1 MEVCEEELYFLL
13 KRRRKNT
20 IILIG
25 KLPKANVNF
34 GFLFP
39 TFLLNRFFIII
50 VNTIQKL
57 DLAYELCFFTFL
69 PFVFH
74 TESSMSFSVSFEVA
88 EYEYTTQR
96 Y

>member
-13 KRRRKNT
+13 KRRQKNT

-25 KLPKANVNF
+25 KLTKANVNF

-50 VNTIQKL
+50 FSTIQKL

>member
-13 KRRRKNT
+13 KRRRK
-20 IILIG
+20 
-25 KLPKANVNF
+25 KHHNF
-34 GFLFP
+34 NWEITKSKRKFWVPFSDIFTQP
-39 TFLLNRFFIII
+39 FFIII
-50 VNTIQKL
+50 FNTIQKL
-57 DLAYELCFFTFL
+57 DLAYELCFFTSL